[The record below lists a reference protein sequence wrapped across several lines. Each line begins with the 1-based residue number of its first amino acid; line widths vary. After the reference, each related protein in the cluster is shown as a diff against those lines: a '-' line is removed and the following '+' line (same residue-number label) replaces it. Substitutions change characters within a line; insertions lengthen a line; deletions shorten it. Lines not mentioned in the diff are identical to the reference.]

1 MNRNLR
7 QFLTLLLQSIVF
19 WVIAFCMFIM
29 IRYYA
34 LNQEEY
40 MALQTEF
47 EVPISQWL
55 NFGVVLG
62 FVVGLFYG
70 IGEFIHEKIL
80 TKKLNLG
87 LSILL
92 KSIAYLVVLILATS
106 ILKFFVK
113 NSMDIDLTNE
123 RGWWMTNKIFW
134 LSVGYFWV
142 LSIVFSMFK
151 IATER
156 FGRGVFIQILLGK
169 YRKPKEVR
177 RIFMFLDLKSS
188 TSIAEDL
195 GHYNYSMLLQDCFFD
210 LNVVIEKYDAQIYQY
225 VGDEAVISWTYRA
238 GIKNSNCIKLYFDFR
253 NRLISRKDYYEK
265 KYGILPM
272 FKVGLHGGKLMQTE
286 VGVGSVKKDLAYH
299 GDVINTAAR
308 IQGECNTYN
317 EHVLVSESLLQDLKA
332 MESLTT
338 RYLGQVN
345 LKGKES
351 KVNIYAVQNL

>member
-1 MNRNLR
+1 
-7 QFLTLLLQSIVF
+7 
-19 WVIAFCMFIM
+19 MFIM

-177 RIFMFLDLKSS
+177 RIFMFI
-188 TSIAEDL
+188 T
-195 GHYNYSMLLQDCFFD
+195 
-210 LNVVIEKYDAQIYQY
+210 
-225 VGDEAVISWTYRA
+225 
-238 GIKNSNCIKLYFDFR
+238 
-253 NRLISRKDYYEK
+253 
-265 KYGILPM
+265 
-272 FKVGLHGGKLMQTE
+272 
-286 VGVGSVKKDLAYH
+286 
-299 GDVINTAAR
+299 
-308 IQGECNTYN
+308 
-317 EHVLVSESLLQDLKA
+317 
-332 MESLTT
+332 
-338 RYLGQVN
+338 
-345 LKGKES
+345 
-351 KVNIYAVQNL
+351 